1 MASGVHRARGMT
13 RAVQRPF
20 LCSLAVLPIVLVVLV
35 SMSLGGPAHASADP
49 PAIQA
54 RAQLQGQ
61 LNINTATAQQW
72 DLLPGIGPATA
83 QKIVAYRHRRPF
95 RSLSHVMRVKGIGRK
110 TFADI
115 RPYLTLTGATT
126 LAAR

>member
-1 MASGVHRARGMT
+1 MT

-20 LCSLAVLPIVLVVLV
+20 LSTLAALPFVMVVLV
-35 SMSLGGPAHASADP
+35 LMSLGGPARAASSP
-49 PAIQA
+49 PAVRA
-54 RAQLQGQ
+54 RAPLQGQ
-61 LNINTATAQQW
+61 LNINTATAEQW

-83 QKIVAYRHRRPF
+83 RKIVAYRQRRPF